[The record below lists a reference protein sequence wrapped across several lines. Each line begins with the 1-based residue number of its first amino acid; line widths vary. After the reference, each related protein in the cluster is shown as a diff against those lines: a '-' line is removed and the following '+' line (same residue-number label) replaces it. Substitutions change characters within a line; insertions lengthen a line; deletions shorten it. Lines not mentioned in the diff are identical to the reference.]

1 VSWPGVEAVIDLILG
16 ATEHGSRGPSA
27 LESTRERDHPAAE
40 PGGSVEAGQ
49 SLVEYSLLLVL
60 IAVIVLG
67 GVWLM
72 GMRVQRAYGRVATS
86 IDDSEA
92 VPTPT
97 PTATPTDE
105 SSSWEEWYEV
115 TGSGWRAQRTTYCV
129 EQYGEHQTFYGAENW
144 TDYVVRVKADLHRGS
159 GYGVYLR
166 ATDVSHVSGYLFQY
180 EPTCNYLGQKGCFTL
195 RRVVRGR
202 EQYPFARSGAPPDYE
217 WYNVARDLEL
227 EVEGSS
233 LRVSIDGEE
242 VLMGT
247 DDEYTHGQVGLRA
260 WDASEVCFWDFTIV
274 FLEEPRRDRDD
285 REYEFSGRGLESQTA
300 AR

>member
-1 VSWPGVEAVIDLILG
+1 MFDLILCT
-16 ATEHGSRGPSA
+16 TEHRSRGASA
-27 LESTRERDHPAAE
+27 LEPTRERYLPAAE
-40 PGGSVEAGQ
+40 SAGSVEAGQ
-49 SLVEYSLLLVL
+49 SLVEYCLLLVL

-72 GMRVQRAYGRVATS
+72 GMRVRRAYGTVATS
-86 IDDSEA
+86 IDASDP

-105 SSSWEEWYEV
+105 SSSWDEWYDV
-115 TGSGWRAQRTTYCV
+115 SGSGWRAERTTYCV

-180 EPTCNYLGQKGCFTL
+180 EPTCDYLGQKGCFSL

-202 EQYPFARSGAPPDYE
+202 DQYPFARSGAPADYE

-227 EVEGSS
+227 EVKDSS
-233 LRVSIDGEE
+233 FRVSIDGEE
-242 VLMGT
+242 VLVGT
-247 DDEYTHGQVGLRA
+247 DDEYTHGEVGLRA
-260 WDASEVCFWDFTIV
+260 WDASEVCFWDFTV
-274 FLEEPRRDRDD
+274 AFLEEPRRDLDD
-285 REYEFSGRGLESQTA
+285 REYEFSGGDLERQTVA
-300 AR
+300 H